1 MVLKMCKVIYN
12 HKVSSA
18 AHGGQGF
25 ELTVEVCDTPS
36 HDDKFIEMLGKR
48 AIEASKKIRGM

>member
-1 MVLKMCKVIYN
+1 MCRIVYN

-25 ELTVEVCDTPS
+25 ELTVEVCDNPK
-36 HDDKFIEMLGKR
+36 HDEKFIEMLGKR